1 MALERRGSSDRLTP
15 MRNPSEHFA
24 ATIDR
29 AASRLAGVDDAAAS
43 NRAGDGWSAKQI
55 VGHLIDSASN
65 NHGRIVRAQG
75 RDDLAFDGYDGDHW
89 VDAQR
94 YDEAAWKDLLDL
106 WRAYNAHLA
115 RIVAAIPDEELD
127 RPRTPH
133 TLDRIAFRAV
143 PADRPATLR
152 YLVEDYVAHLESHVR
167 QIVPDY
173 EPVSE

>member
-1 MALERRGSSDRLTP
+1 
-15 MRNPSEHFA
+15 MRNPSELFA
-24 ATIDR
+24 AAIDR
-29 AASRLAGVDDAAAS
+29 AASRLADVDEATAS
-43 NRAGDGWSAKQI
+43 SRVDGGWSAKQI

-65 NHGRIVRAQG
+65 NHGRFVRAQG
-75 RDDLAFDGYDGDHW
+75 RDDLAFDGYDQEHW

-94 YDEAAWKDLLDL
+94 YDEAEWKDLLGL

-127 RPRTPH
+127 RPRASH
-133 TLDRIAFRAV
+133 TLDRIAFRTV

-167 QIVPDY
+167 QIVADY

>member
-1 MALERRGSSDRLTP
+1 
-15 MRNPSEHFA
+15 MRNPSELFIA
-24 ATIDR
+24 AIDR
-29 AASRLAGVDDAAAS
+29 AGGRLAGGDEEAAS
-43 NRAGDGWSAKQI
+43 RRVDGGWSPKQI

-65 NHGRIVRAQG
+65 NHGRFVRAQG
-75 RDDLAFDGYDGDHW
+75 RDDLAFDGYDGEHW

-94 YDEAAWKDLLDL
+94 YDEAAWRDLVEL

-115 RIVAAIPDEELD
+115 RVVAAIPDEELD

-143 PADRPATLR
+143 PLDRPATLR

-167 QIVPDY
+167 QILPDY